1 MEELNLAASL
11 FIVFATCTFMIALCW
26 IDMRRATKELHEK
39 IDDLKRELE
48 EMKQK

>member
-1 MEELNLAASL
+1 MEGSNLAASL
-11 FIVFATCTFMIALCW
+11 FIVFAVCTFMIALCW